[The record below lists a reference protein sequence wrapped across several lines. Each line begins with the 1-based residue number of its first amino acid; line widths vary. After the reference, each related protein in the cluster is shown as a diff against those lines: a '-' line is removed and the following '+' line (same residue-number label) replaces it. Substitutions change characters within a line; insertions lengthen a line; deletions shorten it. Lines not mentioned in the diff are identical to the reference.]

1 MRKRIIN
8 VQGKMY
14 YILGTMDVD
23 ASNEKG
29 TDYWKKQWR
38 ADTVL
43 RNGYEFYYCSEIIE
57 ADFKEIK

>member
-29 TDYWKKQWR
+29 TEFWKKQWG

-43 RNGYEFYYCSEIIE
+43 RSGHEF
-57 ADFKEIK
+57 

>member
-14 YILGTMDVD
+14 YVLGTMDVD

-29 TDYWKKQWR
+29 TEFWKKQWR

-43 RNGYEFYYCSEIIE
+43 RSGHEFYYCSDIIE
-57 ADFKEIK
+57 AEFKEIK